1 MLAGDDCL
9 SAQGNIDISGGK
21 VYANSTGND
30 AIDANG
36 NITINGG
43 LVLAYT
49 TATEAD
55 GNGSYGPDVN
65 NTDAA
70 PHTITVNGGTLVALS
85 GPRATYARPAG
96 TQTVICDNNITAVSK
111 FSNKY
116 ITLAGTVESV
126 TYATTIGLPAIDTAN
141 FSMLLSVPGLV
152 QTRK

>member
-1 MLAGDDCL
+1 MRAGDDCL

-36 NITINGG
+36 NITIDGG

-55 GNGSYGPDVN
+55 DNGSYGLDVN
-65 NTDAA
+65 NTEAN

-85 GPRATYARPAG
+85 GPGATYAQPAG
-96 TQTVICDNNITAVSK
+96 TQTVICTNNITAVSD

-116 ITLAGTVESV
+116 ITLTGTVE
-126 TYATTIGLPAIDTAN
+126 
-141 FSMLLSVPGLV
+141 
-152 QTRK
+152 